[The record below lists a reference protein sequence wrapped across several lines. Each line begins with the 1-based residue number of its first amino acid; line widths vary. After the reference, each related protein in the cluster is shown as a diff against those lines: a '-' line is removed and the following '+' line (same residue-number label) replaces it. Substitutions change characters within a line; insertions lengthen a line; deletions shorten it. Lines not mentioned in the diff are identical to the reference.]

1 MSFLFRSTLVV
12 ALLFGLAGC
21 STYDNQVR
29 MVRMNYAA
37 GNYPAALVATSEEVR
52 SAGAGGKDALIWQLE
67 NAAVLRAADHL
78 PESDGA
84 FETARTLYMTRR
96 EGARVLLVRGGA
108 VLLSTPANLPYNGTG
123 YDGIM
128 ISTYQALD
136 SLRSGNP
143 DAARVHLTRAY
154 LLQQE
159 IVQDNAV
166 RIEKERDQIEKDA
179 RLTQTIA
186 QAQPLAQ
193 SPALDEVR
201 PELSA
206 YADYVNPFT
215 VYLDGL
221 FHLTQ
226 AADASDIERARKS
239 FERVRSFVPNC
250 ATVSNDYAI
259 AASAVT
265 RVSLK
270 PSVYVIFET
279 GMAPSLE
286 QVRIDI
292 PLPIA
297 TVNYAGIAFPRLRY
311 DPACVPS
318 LAVRG
323 DKGTVRTERICSM
336 DAVITKEF
344 NNEFPSILAKAI
356 ASALTKAAA
365 SAAANIAARGSGNDY
380 AKIAVWAGTLAYQ
393 LSTNVADTRSWQ
405 TLPKEFQVCR
415 MDMPADRRLALS
427 VSGWE
432 QPVTL
437 IPGEIVVVYAK
448 AVSDLR
454 TMQVSQFKL
463 K

>member
-1 MSFLFRSTLVV
+1 MFSFFRSTVGV
-12 ALLFGLAGC
+12 LLLLGMAGC
-21 STYDNQVR
+21 STYDSQVR
-29 MVRMNYAA
+29 TVRMNYAA
-37 GNYPAALVATSEEVR
+37 GNYPAALAATSEEVR
-52 SAGAGGKDALIWQLE
+52 RAGTGGKDALVWQLE
-67 NAAVLRAADHL
+67 NAAVLRADDRL

-84 FETARTLYMTRR
+84 FEAARELYTTRR

-108 VLLSTPANLPYNGTG
+108 ALLSTPANLPYNGTG

-128 ISTYQALD
+128 INTYQALD
-136 SLRSGNP
+136 ALRVGKP

-159 IVQDNAV
+159 IVQDNAI
-166 RIEKERDQIEKDA
+166 RIEKEKTQVEKDA
-179 RLTQTIA
+179 RLAQTISG
-186 QAQPLAQ
+186 AQPLAQ
-193 SPALDEVR
+193 SPVLESVR

-239 FERVRSFVPNC
+239 FERVRSFAPNC
-250 ATVSNDYAI
+250 VTVSNDYVA

-265 RVSLK
+265 RVKLK

-292 PLPIA
+292 PVPIA
-297 TVNYAGIAFPRLRY
+297 TVNYVGISFPRLRY
-311 DPACVPS
+311 DPTFIPS
-318 LAVRG
+318 LGVRTG
-323 DKGTVRTERICSM
+323 KDTVRTERICSM

-344 NNEFPSILAKAI
+344 NNDFPSILAKAV
-356 ASALTKAAA
+356 AAALTKAVA
-365 SAAANIAARGSGNDY
+365 SAAANIAARESGNDY

-405 TLPKEFQVCR
+405 TLPKEFQICR
-415 MDMPADRRLALS
+415 VDMPDDRRLALS

-432 QPVTL
+432 QPVTV
-437 IPGEIVVVYAK
+437 IPGEVVVIYAK

-454 TMQVSQFKL
+454 TMRISQFKL

>member
-1 MSFLFRSTLVV
+1 MSFFLRSLPV
-12 ALLFGLAGC
+12 AVLLFGLAGC
-21 STYDNQVR
+21 STYDSQVR
-29 MVRMNYAA
+29 TVRVNYAA
-37 GNYPAALVATSEEVR
+37 GNYPAALAATSEEVR
-52 SAGAGGKDALIWQLE
+52 SAGTGGKDALIWQLE
-67 NAAVLRAADHL
+67 NAAVLRAADRL
-78 PESDGA
+78 SESDGA
-84 FETARTLYMTRR
+84 FETARALYLTRR

-108 VLLSTPANLPYNGTG
+108 ALLSTPANLPYNGTG

-166 RIEKERDQIEKDA
+166 RIEKEKTQIEKDA
-179 RLTQTIA
+179 RLAQTISGA
-186 QAQPLAQ
+186 QSLAQ
-193 SPALDEVR
+193 SPVLESVR

-250 ATVSNDYAI
+250 ATVSNDYAV
-259 AASAVT
+259 AAAALT
-265 RVSLK
+265 RVKLK
-270 PSVYVIFET
+270 PSVYVVFET

-286 QVRIDI
+286 QVRVDI
-292 PLPIA
+292 PLPIQ

-311 DPACVPS
+311 DPLFVPS
-318 LAVRG
+318 LAVRS
-323 DKGTVRTERICSM
+323 DKCIVRTERICSM
-336 DAVITKEF
+336 DAVIAKEF
-344 NNEFPSILAKAI
+344 NNEFPSILAKAV

-365 SAAANIAARGSGNDY
+365 SAAANIAAKQSGNDY

-405 TLPKEFQVCR
+405 TLPKEFQICR
-415 MDMPADRRLALS
+415 VDMPADRRLALS

-432 QPVTL
+432 QPLTV
-437 IPGEIVVVYAK
+437 IPGEVVVVYAK

-454 TMQVSQFKL
+454 TMSVCQFKL